1 MIFDTFN
8 HNLCDTSNL
17 FIDILLF
24 LFEMTACI
32 RVCAFFIQIN
42 DIINFYVFY
51 VLWTLSATQAKG
63 GLQMFVCTNESRED
77 ETT

>member
-1 MIFDTFN
+1 MIFYTFN

-32 RVCAFFIQIN
+32 RVCTSLIQIN
-42 DIINFYVFY
+42 
-51 VLWTLSATQAKG
+51 
-63 GLQMFVCTNESRED
+63 
-77 ETT
+77 